1 MERTGLI
8 CKAAVLFSAAA
19 LLTGAGCSAPSGAEQ
34 NAGTGAPA
42 AVTVGD
48 GTGAESGASAEM
60 QTPGGEKTRP
70 LSIDVVLKTNSSEYW
85 GYVQVGCLAYAKEH
99 PEISISVKGASAE
112 TAMEEQENIVRTDLM
127 EDRFDAY
134 VIAPLNPA
142 EIAELLK
149 KTDRPVIALDTPID
163 SDRVLAYCGT
173 DNQKASGAGAL
184 EAVNMAKER
193 GWKEIRAVNI
203 AGVEGDRVSELRAQ
217 GYRESIEAEGGTF
230 LSEET
235 VYAESSP
242 KKASAAMRDII
253 RRHPE
258 GIAIIACNNDDVAT
272 AALAECLKAPAYRN
286 TVVLGFDGIG
296 SACERLL
303 ENSNYENY
311 VTVAQ
316 NPYEMGYM
324 AVEAAVNALN
334 GRAIRQ
340 SSNIVDGRTF
350 IDVGFNVITRKNA
363 YGRMEML
370 QKFWE

>member
-1 MERTGLI
+1 MARTRLI
-8 CKAAVLFSAAA
+8 CKAAVLLGAAA
-19 LLTGAGCSAPSGAEQ
+19 LLTGAGCSAPSGAEK
-34 NAGTGAPA
+34 NGETGASA
-42 AVTVGD
+42 AAAAGN
-48 GTGAESGASAEM
+48 GTAAESGASAEM
-60 QTPGGEKTRP
+60 QTPGDGKVRP

-99 PEISISVKGASAE
+99 PEVSISVKGASAE

-149 KTDRPVIALDTPID
+149 TTDRPVIALDTPID
-163 SDRVLAYCGT
+163 SDQVAAFCGT
-173 DNQKASGAGAL
+173 DNHQASGAGAR
-184 EAVNMAKER
+184 EAVKMARER
-193 GWKEIRAVNI
+193 GRKELRAINI

-217 GYRESIEAEGGTF
+217 GYREGIEAEGGTF
-230 LSEET
+230 LAEET

-242 KKASAAMRDII
+242 KTAAAAMRDII
-253 RRHPE
+253 QRHPE
-258 GIAIIACNNDDVAT
+258 GIALIVCNNDDMAT
-272 AALAECLKAPAYRN
+272 AALAECLKVPAYRE

-303 ENSNYENY
+303 QNSNYENY

-340 SSNIVDGRTF
+340 SSNIVDGRPF
-350 IDVGFNVITRKNA
+350 IDSGYNVITRKNA

-370 QKFWE
+370 QKFWK